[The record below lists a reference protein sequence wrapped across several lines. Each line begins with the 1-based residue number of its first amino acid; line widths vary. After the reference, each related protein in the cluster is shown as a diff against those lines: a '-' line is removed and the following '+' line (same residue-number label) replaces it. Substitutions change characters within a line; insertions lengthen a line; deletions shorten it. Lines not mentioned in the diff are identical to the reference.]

1 MSSSLK
7 IAIFAFQK
15 NDKEKELMKLSV
27 AHEGQ
32 QELLQRLQ
40 SKNLKLKK
48 MEEACKKQEQ
58 VIEKMEELLSNKPQQ
73 NKGQRTGC

>member
-1 MSSSLK
+1 
-7 IAIFAFQK
+7 
-15 NDKEKELMKLSV
+15 MKLSI

-32 QELLQRLQ
+32 QEMLQRLQ

-58 VIEKMEELLSNKPQQ
+58 VIEKMEELLSSKPQKNRGEGKIHQ
-73 NKGQRTGC
+73 LCQQTPAAGIVLS